1 MIQID
6 YQDPRPI
13 YEQIIDRFEKM
24 ILCGVLQPD
33 EKMPSVR
40 RMAAELSINPN
51 TIQKAYTV
59 LELRGYIYTV
69 RGRGSFVSDPAKLQE
84 QKRAQWIE
92 KLYAGLREGR
102 ALGVSKDQCEAVEAV
117 YREEKKVRSVRP

>member
-1 MIQID
+1 MIHID

-40 RMAAELSINPN
+40 QMATTLSINPN

-69 RGRGSFVSDPAKLQE
+69 RGRGSFVSDPSKLQE
-84 QKRAQWIE
+84 QNKAHWIE
-92 KLYAGLREGR
+92 KFYASLREGR
-102 ALGVSKDQCEAVEAV
+102 GLGVTKDQCEKAVRKV
-117 YREEKKVRSVRP
+117 YEEEKNDRA

>member
-24 ILCGVLQPD
+24 ILYGALQPD

-40 RMAAELSINPN
+40 QMASELSINPN
-51 TIQKAYTV
+51 TIQKAYAI
-59 LELRGYIYTV
+59 LELQGYIYTV
-69 RGRGSFVSDPAKLQE
+69 RGRGSFVSDTGKLQE
-84 QKRAQWIE
+84 QKKGQWLE
-92 KLYAGLREGR
+92 TLRGSLREGR
-102 ALGVSKDQCEAVEAV
+102 ALGISKEQCISAVETV
-117 YREEKKVRSVRP
+117 FQEERK

>member
-1 MIQID
+1 VIQID

-24 ILCGVLQPD
+24 ILCGILQPD

-40 RMAAELSINPN
+40 QMAMELSINPN

-92 KLYAGLREGR
+92 KFYASLGEGKT
-102 ALGVSKDQCEAVEAV
+102 LGVTRKQCEDALNRV
-117 YREEKKVRSVRP
+117 YQEGKK

>member
-1 MIQID
+1 VIHID

-40 RMAAELSINPN
+40 QMATTLSINPN

-69 RGRGSFVSDPAKLQE
+69 RGRGSFVSDTSKLQE
-84 QKRAQWIE
+84 QKKVRWIE
-92 KLYAGLREGR
+92 ELYTNLREGK
-102 ALGVSKDQCEAVEAV
+102 ALGVTKDQCESAVRKIYE
-117 YREEKKVRSVRP
+117 EEKNDRA